1 MSPEERAMF
10 GFFKK
15 KQADSS
21 KDKVGTGAP
30 IISALLLEA
39 ESFPVDTILNQAAKT
54 RIAGKATSSINRGGG
69 GVFSF
74 DVGDELLALA
84 LMPVPYPAADLEGP
98 IATSWM
104 WPPQPPIENV
114 KRHRSHLLITMTGG
128 TADPVRRRLI
138 LTAVTALAAKQPG
151 VMAVYWG
158 EATLVIY
165 PPVFVNMAEKINSP
179 QAPPLYLWVDL
190 RALRNDDGT
199 TGLFTTGLS
208 PLGHMEIEIPRIE
221 MEPGDLRE
229 WLLNIMYYLLE
240 NGPVLKDGQTIGMSA
255 EQQIRIRH
263 CPSSF
268 GHPGKVIRL
277 EP

>member
-1 MSPEERAMF
+1 MF

-15 KQADSS
+15 KQAESS
-21 KDKVGTGAP
+21 KGKLGSGGP
-30 IISALLLEA
+30 IIAFLLLEGDD
-39 ESFPVDTILNQAAKT
+39 FPVEAFLKDAANT
-54 RIAGKATSSINRGGG
+54 RIAGKAVSGIDRGEG

-74 DVGDELLALA
+74 EVGDEFLALA
-84 LMPVPYPAADLEGP
+84 LMPAPYPATELEGP
-98 IATSWM
+98 IATTWM
-104 WPPQPPIENV
+104 WPARSPIENV
-114 KRHRSHLLITMTGG
+114 KQHRSHLLITMTGG
-128 TADPVRRRLI
+128 AADPVRRRLI

-165 PPVFVNMAEKINSP
+165 PPLFVDMAEKINSP
-179 QAPPLYLWVDL
+179 DAPPLYLWVDL
-190 RALRNDDGT
+190 RVLRNKDGST
-199 TGLFTTGLS
+199 CLFTTGLS
-208 PLGHMEIEIPRIE
+208 PLGHMEIEIPQIE
-221 MEPGDLRE
+221 MDPGELRE

-240 NGPVLKDGQTIGMSA
+240 NGPVLKDGETIGMSE